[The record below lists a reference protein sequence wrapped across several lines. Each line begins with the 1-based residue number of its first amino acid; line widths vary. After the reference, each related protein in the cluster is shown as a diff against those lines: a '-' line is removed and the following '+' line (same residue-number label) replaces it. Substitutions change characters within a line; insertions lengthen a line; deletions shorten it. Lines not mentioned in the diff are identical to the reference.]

1 MTHKVA
7 RTGLMLV
14 LALLIAV
21 PFSLL
26 AQDQTSSD
34 TQSASQSTPS
44 TADSST
50 TSNTDATS
58 TDATSAA
65 ATSKDKKDKKDKDKD
80 KKKPKNSD
88 VDNIG
93 SRDINKGSI
102 NFISLDKEIA
112 MGRQLAAE
120 VERQVKLID
129 DPTINEYVNR
139 VGQNIVRNSDAK
151 VPFTIKVVESDEINA
166 FALPGGF
173 FYVNS
178 GLILAADEEAEL
190 AGVMA
195 HEIGHVAA
203 RHGTEQY
210 SKGELV
216 NFASIPLIFMGG
228 VGGFAIR
235 QAAGFLIPM
244 QFLQFS
250 RADESEAD
258 YLGLQYMYKTGYD
271 PTATVSFFEKLQA
284 KESAKPGSV
293 SKMFSTHPPTGDRI
307 EKDKKNIE
315 LILPSREQYVVTT
328 SEFNRVKAQL
338 AQLENRRP
346 SQEESNKPS
355 LRRKT
360 TTQRRDPNDRTTD
373 RGTGTSSGTSSDDD
387 SDRPTLKRSPSS
399 QPQTPSTDPNSTST
413 SPSTSS
419 STSSP
424 TNSQDSAK
432 SADSTSPDDSQNN
445 DPDRPVLKRRN

>member
-1 MTHKVA
+1 MTNKVA
-7 RTGLMLV
+7 RMGLMLL
-14 LALLIAV
+14 LALTIAV
-21 PFSLL
+21 PFTLL
-26 AQDQTSSD
+26 AQSQTD
-34 TQSASQSTPS
+34 SQ
-44 TADSST
+44 
-50 TSNTDATS
+50 ATS
-58 TDATSAA
+58 D
-65 ATSKDKKDKKDKDKD
+65 KDTASKDKKDKDKKSKD
-80 KKKPKNSD
+80 KDKDKDKQVAVDCKKKPKNCD

-93 SRDINKGSI
+93 NRDINKHSV
-102 NFISLDKEIA
+102 NFISLEKEIG

-129 DPTINEYVNR
+129 DPTISEYVNR

-178 GLILAADEEAEL
+178 GLILAADDEAEL

-195 HEIGHVAA
+195 HEIAHVAA

-228 VGGFAIR
+228 IGGYAIR
-235 QAAGFLIPM
+235 QAAGFIIPVG
-244 QFLQFS
+244 FLQFS
-250 RADESEAD
+250 RSDEAEAD

-293 SKMFSTHPPTGDRI
+293 SKMFSTHPPTGERI
-307 EKDKKNIE
+307 EMDKKNIE

-328 SEFNRVKAQL
+328 SEFNRVKTQL

-355 LRRKT
+355 LRRRPQ
-360 TTQRRDPNDRTTD
+360 QRRDPNS
-373 RGTGTSSGTSSDDD
+373 TSTSTSDDD
-387 SDRPTLKRSPSS
+387 SSDRPTLKRNP
-399 QPQTPSTDPNSTST
+399 DNSKDSGTTS
-413 SPSTSS
+413 STSS
-419 STSSP
+419 SDP
-424 TNSQDSAK
+424 QAK
-432 SADSTSPDDSQNN
+432 SKDSTNPDDQQPS
-445 DPDRPVLKRRN
+445 DTDRPKLKRRDQ

>member
-7 RTGLMLV
+7 RLGLMFV

-21 PFSLL
+21 PFPLL
-26 AQDQTSSD
+26 AQTQTD
-34 TQSASQSTPS
+34 DSQSTS
-44 TADSST
+44 SKDSKS
-50 TSNTDATS
+50 DAKS
-58 TDATSAA
+58 DSK
-65 ATSKDKKDKKDKDKD
+65 SKDKKDKAKDDK
-80 KKKPKNSD
+80 KVKKPKNAD
-88 VDNIG
+88 VDDIG
-93 SRDINKGSI
+93 ARNINKGSV
-102 NFISLDKEIA
+102 NFYSLDKEIA

-120 VERQVKLID
+120 VERQVKLVE

-178 GLILAADEEAEL
+178 GLILAADDESEL

-195 HEIGHVAA
+195 HEIAHVAA
-203 RHGTEQY
+203 RHGTEQA
-210 SKGELV
+210 SKGELI

-235 QAAGFLIPM
+235 QAAGLLIPM

-250 RADESEAD
+250 RKDEAEAD
-258 YLGLQYMYKTGYD
+258 YFGLQYMYKAGYD

-293 SKMFSTHPPTGDRI
+293 SKLFSTHPPTGDRI
-307 EKDKKNIE
+307 EMDKKNIE
-315 LILPSREQYVVTT
+315 LVLPNREQYVVTT

-338 AQLENRRP
+338 AQIENRRP
-346 SQEESNKPS
+346 NQEEANKPS

-360 TTQRRDPNDRTTD
+360 QTQRRDPNDRGTTS
-373 RGTGTSSGTSSDDD
+373 TSDDD
-387 SDRPTLKRSPSS
+387 GSDRPTLKR
-399 QPQTPSTDPNSTST
+399 DPNNQKSQTST
-413 SPSTSS
+413 ESDTQSQST
-419 STSSP
+419 T
-424 TNSQDSAK
+424 AK
-432 SADSTSPDDSQNN
+432 SSDSTTKPDDQEPS
-445 DPDRPVLKRRN
+445 DSDRPKLKRRDQ

>member
-1 MTHKVA
+1 MMHKAA
-7 RTGLMLV
+7 RTGLTFF

-21 PFSLL
+21 PFPLL
-26 AQDQTSSD
+26 AQDQTD
-34 TQSASQSTPS
+34 K
-44 TADSST
+44 
-50 TSNTDATS
+50 DAQTS
-58 TDATSAA
+58 TSKSNDKK
-65 ATSKDKKDKKDKDKD
+65 SKDAAKAKNKK
-80 KKKPKNSD
+80 KNSD

-93 SRDINKGSI
+93 NRNINKGSI

-120 VERQVKLID
+120 IERQVKLIE

-139 VGQNIVRNSDAK
+139 VGQNLVRNSDAK

-178 GLILAADEEAEL
+178 GLILAADDESEL

-195 HEIGHVAA
+195 HEIAHVAA
-203 RHGTEQY
+203 RHGTEQA
-210 SKGELV
+210 SKAELI

-228 VGGFAIR
+228 VGGFALR

-250 RADESEAD
+250 RKDESEAD
-258 YLGLQYMYKTGYD
+258 YLGLQYLYKTGYD
-271 PTATVSFFEKLQA
+271 PGAAVSFFEKLQA

-307 EKDKKNIE
+307 EMSKKNIE
-315 LILPSREQYVVTT
+315 LVLPDKEQYVVTT
-328 SEFNRVKAQL
+328 SEFNQVKAQL

-346 SQEESNKPS
+346 SPEEANKPS
-355 LRRKT
+355 LKRKT
-360 TTQRRDPNDRTTD
+360 T
-373 RGTGTSSGTSSDDD
+373 
-387 SDRPTLKRSPSS
+387 RP
-399 QPQTPSTDPNSTST
+399 DPNSTDDENTST
-413 SPSTSS
+413 SGKSS
-419 STSSP
+419 KDK
-424 TNSQDSAK
+424 DSK
-432 SADSTSPDDSQNN
+432 VDSTKPEDKEPADD
-445 DPDRPVLKRRN
+445 DRPKLKRRD